1 MPWTSEHMKWLVD
14 TGERLN
20 TVDGKIV
27 EVWEFHHEQDDDVL
41 SAWAKHF
48 RNHYCLD
55 DEIDC
60 LREGTGL
67 SRSEYLKQMLFP
79 DRHIKPGPS
88 IRSGDFAE
96 ILVADYL
103 RYILNYWVPN
113 WRYDDKAIRNES
125 KKGVDI
131 LAFKFISEN
140 ESAEDVLAVY
150 ESKAKL
156 TGTTPVSCLQDAV
169 NGSQK
174 DIVRTSQS
182 LNALKRRLIKD
193 GSHDEAANVQRFQN
207 KADKPYKYISGAV
220 ATLVTSVY
228 SESMISTTN
237 TTNHSNRNDLSLLI
251 IKGDRLM
258 DLVHSLYERAADEA

>member
-1 MPWTSEHMKWLVD
+1 MAWTSDHIQWLTD
-14 TGERLN
+14 TGKRLT
-20 TVDGKIV
+20 TVDGKTI
-27 EVWEFHHEQDDDVL
+27 EVWEFSYEADETVL

-55 DEIDC
+55 TEIDV
-60 LREGTGL
+60 LRDGTGL
-67 SRSEYLKQMLFP
+67 TRSEYLKQMLFP
-79 DRHIKPGPS
+79 DQRIAPGPS

-103 RYILNYWVPN
+103 RYILNYWVPR

-131 LAFKFISEN
+131 LAFKIISEKK
-140 ESAEDVLAVY
+140 SAEDVLAVY
-150 ESKAKL
+150 EAKAKL
-156 TGTTPVSCLQDAV
+156 TGTTPVNRLQDAV
-169 NGSQK
+169 NDSEK

-193 GSHDEAANVQRFQN
+193 GSHDEALNVQRFQN

-220 ATLVTSVY
+220 AALVTSVY
-228 SESMISTTN
+228 SESEISTTN
-237 TTNHSNRNDLSLLI
+237 TTSHSNRNNLSLLVI
-251 IKGDRLM
+251 RGDGLM